1 MASYCAARLGPPPS
15 FPSSSCMQDS
25 DCGSSSGLGGMKTQE
40 LVSDEGGSSSSEQPG
55 FFARP
60 NVLPCGPPLNGV
72 AGMTMPTWVHPTPPG
87 APNDLFV
94 HIQMGETLNILVGND
109 VQNITGP
116 ATVRMV
122 GECGMSPSALP
133 IHVPPGHVIHQIVDE
148 QGILRHLILSPETP
162 SPPRFPPPNAAS
174 PGFMSSRIA
183 SSPPLAVPPFHP
195 ALYTVNRKW
204 SHNGKLTIPDLIPT
218 SSSRNEEQVR
228 GIHLSVFIHFNID
241 QFQETDIDGEEWDK
255 VREMLGRILAPQVV
269 RVGPTDADI
278 AWQQLDTSEA
288 AASGGP
294 FPQIDASEF
303 TYQIV
308 LFENHGRFVSTYRC
322 ETATGNKLRLCQ
334 LRPNT
339 DYYVQ
344 LKACLE
350 ERGLVGEPSQPVCFK
365 TAPGR
370 PEAPLMFRCVSRGI
384 EYLVVAWRPPNDNGA
399 SIVNYT
405 VYISKPSDDVG
416 EKVWEGRSCE
426 ARITNLRPATSYRLR
441 VTAANRIGE
450 SAETA
455 PIVVTTR
462 SDCPPSAPPPPNVV
476 SVNAR
481 CVKLSWSSSLECTY
495 SVEMHDVAAGPN
507 AITVMKDRIASTSA
521 QIVDLK
527 PGYEYRFRV
536 IAHNAEGE
544 SPRSDWTYVRMT
556 GRGTPDRIL
565 EPTKPLAVARGR
577 NKFDVSWKCPGA
589 KDREFIYV
597 LEGSTANHPTR
608 FRVLYRGPLST
619 HTVTEEDI
627 VHLRVQTVNRKNV
640 ASDFSEVVT
649 LVREPELVITK
660 PPQLASLV
668 IEGCGKG
675 AVRLTWSVPKIVIP
689 PTATLMFE
697 LRRID
702 DKSQIVYSG
711 SEPHC
716 RLDGLSSR
724 QHIEVQVRA
733 VVIAQDGSRY
743 EGCWSSVTG
752 GNAPRDAPCTP
763 ADVTINS
770 ERTMLTWKAAD
781 PSPDIRFRVHC
792 SQVVAGHEMEETVS
806 ETGECQYSLALLEH
820 AKQFVCR
827 VSAFHDGGESPLSK
841 PLIFTTRSGA
851 PAQPEGVTIESDG
864 TRALLLRWSV
874 PDCRG
879 SPITQYL
886 LRVETKS
893 EMVRE
898 IFIVPPAI
906 SGPCEYRIADL
917 QADTDYRV
925 ELSAENVIGCGIAAA
940 ITGRTRPPPPDPP
953 KIECECDATSLR
965 LRWKPCSTH
974 SLLTYKYAITWE
986 MIFFLFELDN
996 NSHCDRVIRLGECD
1010 KVISVYEG
1018 DMCSTRI
1025 KGLTENTEYRFQIRS
1040 IDRHTGVGPWSSVF
1054 TFRTALS
1061 PPPAIKGPPTAT
1073 PSGDGYYQ
1081 LEWSS
1086 VIVKPNTKKCFY
1098 RLQVVDC
1105 SIDNAKWMTV
1115 YEGTLPSC
1123 TLRLSDYPSAVQARV
1138 ICVRPEGNNEISS
1151 PPSPILVQEKKVDT
1165 IPVVRWWTMQCS
1177 LTTIMVVLFIVVSFT
1192 MALFFD
1198 SMFNLYVPPN
1208 AALQSGREQSSESL
1222 ESFRRTH

>member
-15 FPSSSCMQDS
+15 FPSTSCMQDS

-55 FFARP
+55 FFPRP
-60 NVLPCGPPLNGV
+60 SVLPCGPPINGV
-72 AGMTMPTWVHPTPPG
+72 TGMTVPTWVHPTPPG

-162 SPPRFPPPNAAS
+162 SPPRFPPPNAANS
-174 PGFMSSRIA
+174 GYMSSRIA

-204 SHNGKLTIPDLIPT
+204 SHNGKLTMPDLVP
-218 SSSRNEEQVR
+218 SASSRNDE
-228 GIHLSVFIHFNID
+228 
-241 QFQETDIDGEEWDK
+241 QETDIDGEEWDK

-269 RVGPTDADI
+269 RVGPTEADI

-288 AASGGP
+288 AAPGGP

-322 ETATGNKLRLCQ
+322 ETETGNKLRLCQ

-370 PEAPLMFRCVSRGI
+370 PEAPLMFRCVARGI
-384 EYLVVAWRPPNDNGA
+384 DHLVVAWRPPNDNGA
-399 SIVNYT
+399 AIVNYT
-405 VYISKPSDDVG
+405 VYISKPSDDIG

-426 ARITNLRPATSYRLR
+426 ARITSLRPATSYRFR
-441 VTAANRIGE
+441 VTATNRIGE
-450 SAETA
+450 SSEAA

-462 SDCPPSAPPPPNVV
+462 SDCPPPVPPPPNVV

-481 CVKLSWSSSLECTY
+481 CVKLAWSNNPECTY
-495 SVEMHDVAAGPN
+495 TVEMHDVAAGQN
-507 AITVMKDRIASTSA
+507 AITIVKDHVAGANA
-521 QIVDLK
+521 QIMDLK
-527 PGYEYRFRV
+527 AGSEYRFRV
-536 IAHNAEGE
+536 IAHNAEGD

-556 GRGTPDRIL
+556 GRGTPDRVL

-589 KDREFIYV
+589 KEREFTYV

-619 HTVTEEDI
+619 HTVTDEDI
-627 VHLRVQTVNRKNV
+627 VHLRVQSVNRKNV
-640 ASDFSEVVT
+640 ASDFSETIT

-660 PPQLASLV
+660 PSQLPSPV

-675 AVRLTWSVPKIVIP
+675 AVRVSWAVPKMVIP

-702 DKSQIVYSG
+702 DKTEIVYSG
-711 SEPHC
+711 SEANC
-716 RLDGLSSR
+716 RLEGLSSR
-724 QHIEVQVRA
+724 QHVEVQVRA
-733 VVIAQDGSRY
+733 VVVAQDGSRY
-743 EGCWSSVTG
+743 EGDWSPVTG
-752 GNAPRDAPCTP
+752 GNAPRDAPNTP
-763 ADVTINS
+763 TELAINN
-770 ERTMLTWKAAD
+770 ERTMLTWKA
-781 PSPDIRFRVHC
+781 PETSPDIRYRVHC
-792 SQVVAGHEMEETVS
+792 GQVMSGHEVEETIC
-806 ETGECQYSLALLEH
+806 ETGECHYSLALLEH
-820 AKQFVCR
+820 AKQFTCR
-827 VSAFHDGGESPLSK
+827 VSAFHDGGESPLSQ
-841 PLIFTTRSGA
+841 PLVFTTRSGA
-851 PAQPEGVTIESDG
+851 PAQPDGVTIESDG
-864 TRALLLRWSV
+864 TRALVLRWSV

-898 IFIVPPAI
+898 ISIVPPST
-906 SGPCEYRIADL
+906 SGQCEYRIADL

-925 ELSAENVIGCGIAAA
+925 ELSAENTVGCGVAAA

-953 KIECECDATSLR
+953 KIECECEATSLR
-965 LRWKPCSTH
+965 LRWKPASTH
-974 SLLTYKYAITWE
+974 TLLTYKSV
-986 MIFFLFELDN
+986 FFSLSSNFGNFGKKEN
-996 NSHCDRVIRLGECD
+996 FGENYPRFRVVRLGDGE
-1010 KVISVYEG
+1010 KMISVYEG

-1040 IDRHTGVGPWSSVF
+1040 TDRHTGAGPWSSVYV
-1054 TFRTALS
+1054 FRTALS
-1061 PPPAIKGPPTAT
+1061 PPPAVKGPPTAT

-1086 VIVKPNTKKCFY
+1086 VITKPNTKKCFY
-1098 RLQVVDC
+1098 RLQAVDC

-1138 ICVRPEGNNEISS
+1138 MCVRPEGSNEISS
-1151 PPSPILVQEKKVDT
+1151 PPSPIPVQEKKVDT

-1208 AALQSGREQSSESL
+1208 AVARDDTVESL
-1222 ESFRRTH
+1222 DPPRTTH

>member
-1 MASYCAARLGPPPS
+1 MMASYCAARLGPPPS
-15 FPSSSCMQDS
+15 FATTSCMQDS

-55 FFARP
+55 FFPRP
-60 NVLPCGPPLNGV
+60 SVLPCGPPLNGV
-72 AGMTMPTWVHPTPPG
+72 TGMAMPTWVHPTPPG

-162 SPPRFPPPNAAS
+162 SPPRFPPPSSANS
-174 PGFMSSRIA
+174 GFISSRIA

-204 SHNGKLTIPDLIPT
+204 SHSGKLTIPDLVP
-218 SSSRNEEQVR
+218 SASPRNDE
-228 GIHLSVFIHFNID
+228 
-241 QFQETDIDGEEWDK
+241 QETDIDGEEWDK

-269 RVGPTDADI
+269 RVGPTEADI

-288 AASGGP
+288 AAPGGP

-322 ETATGNKLRLCQ
+322 ETETGNKLRLCQ

-370 PEAPLMFRCVSRGI
+370 PEAPLMFRCVSRGVDH
-384 EYLVVAWRPPNDNGA
+384 LVVAWRPPNDNGA
-399 SIVNYT
+399 SISNYT

-426 ARITNLRPATSYRLR
+426 ARVTSLRPATSYRLR

-450 SAETA
+450 SSEAG

-462 SDCPPSAPPPPNVV
+462 SDCPPPAPPPPNVV

-481 CVKLSWSSSLECTY
+481 CVKLAWSSVPECTY
-495 SVEMHDVAAGPN
+495 TVEMHDVAAGPN
-507 AITVMKDRIASTSA
+507 AISVVKDRVSGANA
-521 QIVDLK
+521 QIMDLK
-527 PGYEYRFRV
+527 AGCEYRFRV
-536 IAHNAEGE
+536 MAHNAEGE
-544 SPRSDWTYVRMT
+544 SPRSEWTYVRMT

-589 KDREFIYV
+589 KDREFTYV
-597 LEGSTANHPTR
+597 LEGSTANQPNR

-619 HTVTEEDI
+619 HTVTDEDI
-627 VHLRVQTVNRKNV
+627 VHLRVQSVNRKNV
-640 ASDFSEVVT
+640 SSDFSEVIT
-649 LVREPELVITK
+649 LVREPELIITK
-660 PPQLASLV
+660 PPQLSSPAM
-668 IEGCGKG
+668 EGFGRG
-675 AVRLTWSVPKIVIP
+675 AIRVSWTAPKIVIP

-697 LRRID
+697 LRRVD
-702 DKSQIVYSG
+702 DKSEIVYSG
-711 SEPHC
+711 ADSNC
-716 RLDGLSSR
+716 RLEGLSSR
-724 QHIEVQVRA
+724 QHVEVQVRA
-733 VVIAQDGSRY
+733 VVVAQDGSRH
-743 EGCWSSVTG
+743 EGDWSPVTG
-752 GNAPRDAPCTP
+752 GNAPRDAPSTP
-763 ADVTINS
+763 TELAVNA
-770 ERTMLTWKAAD
+770 ERTMLTWKA
-781 PSPDIRFRVHC
+781 PESSPDIRYRVHYG
-792 SQVVAGHEMEETVS
+792 QVMSGHELEETVS
-806 ETGECQYSLALLEH
+806 ETGECHYSLALLEH
-820 AKQFVCR
+820 AKQFTCR
-827 VSAFHDGGESPLSK
+827 VSAFHDGGESPLSQ
-841 PLIFTTRSGA
+841 PLVFTTRSGA
-851 PAQPEGVTIESDG
+851 PAQPDGITIESDG
-864 TRALLLRWSV
+864 TRALVIRWTV

-886 LRVETKS
+886 LRAETRS

-898 IFIVPPAI
+898 ICITPPAT
-906 SGPCEYRIADL
+906 SGVCEYRIADL

-925 ELSAENVIGCGIAAA
+925 ELSAENAVGCGIAAA

-953 KIECECDATSLR
+953 KMECECDATSLR
-965 LRWKPCSTH
+965 LRWKP
-974 SLLTYKYAITWE
+974 SLNHGILTYK
-986 MIFFLFELDN
+986 
-996 NSHCDRVIRLGECD
+996 VIRLGEGE

-1025 KGLTENTEYRFQIRS
+1025 KGLVENTDYRFQIRS
-1040 IDRHTGVGPWSSVF
+1040 TDRNTGTGPWSPVYS
-1054 TFRTALS
+1054 FRTALS
-1061 PPPAIKGPPTAT
+1061 PPPAVKGPPTAT

-1086 VIVKPNTKKCFY
+1086 VISKPNTKRCFY
-1098 RLQVVDC
+1098 RLQAVDC

-1115 YEGTLPSC
+1115 YEGTLPSH

-1138 ICVRPEGNNEISS
+1138 MCVRPEGDTEISS
-1151 PPSPILVQEKKVDT
+1151 PPSPIVYMANLPLDNEVQPVQEKKLDA

-1208 AALQSGREQSSESL
+1208 AVHGVREDSVQSFEPP
-1222 ESFRRTH
+1222 RTTQ

>member
-174 PGFMSSRIA
+174 PSFMSSRIA

-204 SHNGKLTIPDLIPT
+204 SHNGKITIPDLVPT
-218 SSSRNEEQVR
+218 SSSRNEEQYVYT
-228 GIHLSVFIHFNID
+228 FNID

-255 VREMLGRILAPQVV
+255 VREMLGRIFAPQVV

-322 ETATGNKLRLCQ
+322 ETETGNKLRLCQ

-405 VYISKPSDDVG
+405 VYLSKVFEVCLLDFV
-416 EKVWEGRSCE
+416 
-426 ARITNLRPATSYRLR
+426 LRRQIGLVR
-441 VTAANRIGE
+441 VQRRH
-450 SAETA
+450 
-455 PIVVTTR
+455 P
-462 SDCPPSAPPPPNVV
+462 
-476 SVNAR
+476 
-481 CVKLSWSSSLECTY
+481 SSSQLEI
-495 SVEMHDVAAGPN
+495 EMHDIAAGPN
-507 AITVMKDRIASTSA
+507 AITVVKDRITSTSA

-536 IAHNAEGE
+536 IAHNAESE
-544 SPRSDWTYVRMT
+544 SLRSDWTYVRMT

-565 EPTKPLAVARGR
+565 EPTKPHAVARGR

-589 KDREFIYV
+589 KDREFTYV

-619 HTVTEEDI
+619 HTITEEDI

-660 PPQLASLV
+660 PPQLTSPV

-675 AVRLTWSVPKIVIP
+675 AVRFTWSVPKIVIP

-716 RLDGLSSR
+716 RLEGLSSR

-770 ERTMLTWKAAD
+770 ERTMLTWKTVD

-893 EMVRE
+893 EMIRE
-898 IFIVPPAI
+898 VFIVPPAI
-906 SGPCEYRIADL
+906 FGPCEYRIADL

-974 SLLTYKYAITWE
+974 SLLTYKYMITWE
-986 MIFFLFELDN
+986 MIFLFELGN
-996 NSHCDRVIRLGECD
+996 NFYCGRVIRLGECD

-1040 IDRHTGVGPWSSVF
+1040 IDRCADILIQSHTGVGPWSSVF

-1151 PPSPILVQEKKVDT
+1151 PPSPIVYMANLPLDNEVQLIQEKKADT

-1177 LTTIMVVLFIVVSFT
+1177 LTTIMVVLFIVISFT

-1208 AALQSGREQSSESL
+1208 AALQSGREQSSEPL
-1222 ESFRRTH
+1222 ESSRRTH

>member
-1 MASYCAARLGPPPS
+1 MMVPGWTVWMGYQANDVMASYCAARLGPPPS
-15 FPSSSCMQDS
+15 FPSTSCMQDS

-55 FFARP
+55 FFPRP
-60 NVLPCGPPLNGV
+60 SVLPCGPPLNAV
-72 AGMTMPTWVHPTPPG
+72 TGMTMPTWVHPTPPG

-162 SPPRFPPPNAAS
+162 SPPRFPPPSAANS
-174 PGFMSSRIA
+174 GFMSSRIA

-204 SHNGKLTIPDLIPT
+204 SHNGKLTIPDLVP
-218 SSSRNEEQVR
+218 SAASRNDE
-228 GIHLSVFIHFNID
+228 
-241 QFQETDIDGEEWDK
+241 QETDIDGEEWDK

-269 RVGPTDADI
+269 RVGPTEADI

-288 AASGGP
+288 AAPGGP

-322 ETATGNKLRLCQ
+322 ETETGNKLRLCQ

-384 EYLVVAWRPPNDNGA
+384 DHLVVAWRPPNDNGA
-399 SIVNYT
+399 SISNYT

-416 EKVWEGRSCE
+416 EKVWEGRLCE

-450 SAETA
+450 SSEAP

-462 SDCPPSAPPPPNVV
+462 SDCPPPAPPPPNVV

-481 CVKLSWSSSLECTY
+481 CVKLAWSNNPECTY
-495 SVEMHDVAAGPN
+495 TVEMHDVAAGPN
-507 AITVMKDRIASTSA
+507 AISVVKDRVGGASA
-521 QIVDLK
+521 QIMDLK
-527 PGYEYRFRV
+527 AGCEYRFRV

-544 SPRSDWTYVRMT
+544 SPRSEWTYVRMT
-556 GRGTPDRIL
+556 GRGTPDRVL
-565 EPTKPLAVARGR
+565 EPTKPVAVARGR

-589 KDREFIYV
+589 KDREFTYV
-597 LEGSTANHPTR
+597 LEGSTANQPNR

-619 HTVTEEDI
+619 HTVTDEDI
-627 VHLRVQTVNRKNV
+627 VHLRVQSINRKNV
-640 ASDFSEVVT
+640 ASDFSEVIT
-649 LVREPELVITK
+649 LVREPELIITK
-660 PPQLASLV
+660 PSQLSSPA
-668 IEGCGKG
+668 IEGFGKG
-675 AVRLTWSVPKIVIP
+675 AVRVSWTVPKTVIP

-697 LRRID
+697 VRRID
-702 DKSQIVYSG
+702 DKSEIVYSG
-711 SEPHC
+711 SEPSC
-716 RLDGLSSR
+716 RLEGLSSR
-724 QHIEVQVRA
+724 QHVEVQVRA
-733 VVIAQDGSRY
+733 VVIAQDGSRH
-743 EGCWSSVTG
+743 EGDWSPVTG
-752 GNAPRDAPCTP
+752 GNAPRDAPNTP
-763 ADVTINS
+763 TELAINS
-770 ERTMLTWKAAD
+770 ERTMLTWKA
-781 PSPDIRFRVHC
+781 PESSPDIRYRVHC
-792 SQVVAGHEMEETVS
+792 SQVMTGHETEETVS
-806 ETGECQYSLALLEH
+806 ETGECHYSLALLDH
-820 AKQFVCR
+820 AKQFTCR
-827 VSAFHDGGESPLSK
+827 VSAFHDGGESPLSQ
-841 PLIFTTRSGA
+841 PLVFTTRSGA
-851 PAQPEGVTIESDG
+851 PAQPDGITIESDG
-864 TRALLLRWSV
+864 TRALVIRWSV

-879 SPITQYL
+879 SPITQYV

-898 IFIVPPAI
+898 ISITPPAS
-906 SGPCEYRIADL
+906 SGSCEYRIADL

-925 ELSAENVIGCGIAAA
+925 ELSAENAVGCGIAAA

-953 KIECECDATSLR
+953 KMECECDATSLR
-965 LRWKPCSTH
+965 LRWKPSTNH
-974 SLLTYKYAITWE
+974 GLLTYK
-986 MIFFLFELDN
+986 
-996 NSHCDRVIRLGECD
+996 VIRLGEGD

-1018 DMCSTRI
+1018 DLCSTRI
-1025 KGLTENTEYRFQIRS
+1025 KGLVENTEYRFQIRS
-1040 IDRHTGVGPWSSVF
+1040 TDRSSRHTGAGPWSSVYA
-1054 TFRTALS
+1054 FRTALS
-1061 PPPAIKGPPTAT
+1061 PPPAVKGPPTAT

-1086 VIVKPNTKKCFY
+1086 VITKPNTKKCFY
-1098 RLQVVDC
+1098 RLQAVDC

-1115 YEGTLPSC
+1115 YEGTLPSH

-1138 ICVRPEGNNEISS
+1138 MCVRPEGDSEISS
-1151 PPSPILVQEKKVDT
+1151 PPSPIVYMANLPLDNDVQPIQEKKVDT

-1208 AALQSGREQSSESL
+1208 TVHGVREDSTGSHESP
-1222 ESFRRTH
+1222 RTT